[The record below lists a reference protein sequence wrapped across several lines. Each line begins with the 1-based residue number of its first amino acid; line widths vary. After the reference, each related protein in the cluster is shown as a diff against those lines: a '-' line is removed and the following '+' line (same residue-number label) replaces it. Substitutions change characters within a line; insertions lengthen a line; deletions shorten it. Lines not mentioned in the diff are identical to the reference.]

1 MTEALWAQV
10 ISGFFGL
17 ATIIVSAYVPRRIN
31 RRNDHEQLQP
41 EPQSKPEPPTKE
53 HDRCP

>member
-17 ATIIVSAYVPRRIN
+17 ATIVISAYVPRRIN
-31 RRNDHEQLQP
+31 RRRDE
-41 EPQSKPEPPTKE
+41 EAG
-53 HDRCP
+53 DRDGLDDDRTRL